1 LDRSFVVGDRLA
13 ARCGGSLRLE
23 LVRRCSGELYTG
35 ALPDGLYL
43 ELRVVEGA
51 LYEKRFADQAYG

>member
-1 LDRSFVVGDRLA
+1 LVGDRLA

-23 LVRRCSGELYTG
+23 LVRRRTGELYTG
-35 ALPDGLYL
+35 VLPNKLYL

-51 LYEKRFADQAYG
+51 LYEARFADQTAG